1 MNKENRSK
9 HGAFTLIELLVVI
22 AIIGMLSAITLVSLN
37 GARMKARDA
46 RRKVDIGNIITALN
60 FYYDKYG
67 HYPRE
72 PYNGVT
78 ANIVNS
84 LRPQPWIQDEPGG
97 VGTGGGEG
105 SLTEFMNPIAIDPS
119 NHSVATVG
127 NGRFFA
133 GGAINRRLLAAAF
146 PPTASPSPS
155 TWPVPD
161 TDIGPWQGDLIYA
174 YTSDAT
180 GSRYDLV
187 TLLENHSDSEICQ
200 SKCKMSRVGTAY
212 NGGNT
217 AWCSPCGSSTF
228 PVMATGNYTGY
239 IYGKN

>member
-60 FYYDKYG
+60 LYYDKYG

-119 NHSVATVG
+119 NHLVAVADG
-127 NGRFFA
+127 NRFFA
-133 GGAINRRLLAAAF
+133 DIIDKVFAMVG
-146 PPTASPSPS
+146 PPTP
-155 TWPVPD
+155 
-161 TDIGPWQGDLIYA
+161 GPWQGDLIYA